1 MDFDKL
7 QPLNSDYQLQRLA
20 TGVTGFEHITRGG
33 LIAGRT
39 ALVAG
44 TSGSGKTIL
53 SCEIV
58 HRSIT
63 QFDRTAVFI
72 TFEESPSDV
81 IRNVISMGWD
91 FEQYVRDEKLIIL
104 DASIDRE
111 VVAAAGP
118 YDLSGI
124 IAQIEHAVKTIDA
137 KVVVLDSIGALFHLH
152 DNPGLVRRE
161 IHRIAD
167 ALRRLGVTGL
177 LTAERTGEY
186 GSVSRFNIEE
196 FVSDAVIILRH
207 DLNQERVRRTIQ
219 IYKMRGADHYENEF
233 PFLITGEGLRIQALS
248 ESELSHDSS
257 TDRISSGNATLD
269 EMAGGGL
276 FRDSIVLVSG
286 PTGGGKT
293 LMCATFAAEGCR
305 NQQRTLLLGFEE
317 SRQQLIRNAESW
329 GIDFGKWEDQGLL
342 KIQSRYPESLG
353 PDGHLARIKELITE
367 FEPTRLVIDSVSAM
381 ERIADI
387 RGFREFVIGLTSFVK
402 ERQICALLTCTTPQL
417 SGGESITEAHIS
429 TITDA
434 IVLLRYIEVAGALSR
449 GILII
454 KMRGSQHQKD
464 VREFRISDSG
474 LHIGDSFE
482 GVPNV
487 LMGIPSIGARS
498 SMHQETS

>member
-1 MDFDKL
+1 MNVNDT
-7 QPLNSDYQLQRLA
+7 QPPSDSRLHRFE
-20 TGVTGFEHITRGG
+20 TGVTGLEHITRGG

-39 ALVAG
+39 ALLSG

-63 QFDRTAVFI
+63 QFDRSAVFI
-72 TFEESPSDV
+72 TFEESPADV
-81 IRNVISMGWD
+81 VRNVASLGWD
-91 FEQYVRDEKLIIL
+91 FEKYVEQNQLIII
-104 DASIDRE
+104 DASIDRQ
-111 VVAAAGP
+111 VVDTTGS

-124 IAQIEHAVKTIDA
+124 IAQIEHAVSIVDA

-167 ALRRLGVTGL
+167 ALRSLGVTGL
-177 LTAERTGEY
+177 LTAERTEEY
-186 GSVSRFNIEE
+186 GAVSRFNIEE

-207 DLNQERVRRTIQ
+207 ALSQERVRRTIQ
-219 IYKMRGADHYENEF
+219 IYKMRGAEHYDNEF
-233 PFLITGEGLRIQALS
+233 PLLITRKGILIYALS
-248 ESELSHDSS
+248 ESELTHDSTS
-257 TDRISSGNATLD
+257 DRISSGNAVLD

-293 LMCATFAAEGCR
+293 LLCATFAAEGCL
-305 NQQRTLLLGFEE
+305 NNQRTLLLGFEE
-317 SRQQLIRNAESW
+317 SRQQLLRNADSW
-329 GIDFGKWEDQGLL
+329 GIDFAKWESQNLL
-342 KIQSRYPESLG
+342 KIESRYPESLG
-353 PDGHLARIKELITE
+353 PDGHLANIKDQIRQ

-402 ERQICALLTCTTPQL
+402 ERQICTLFTCTTPEL

-434 IVLLRYIEVAGALSR
+434 IILLRYVEVAGALSR

-464 VREFRISDSG
+464 VREFRISGDG
-474 LHIGDSFE
+474 LTIGNSFK
-482 GVPNV
+482 GAANV
-487 LMGIPSIGARS
+487 LVGIPSVGGRARTDL
-498 SMHQETS
+498 ETS